1 MNQQQNLYEMKP
13 IDLINMN
20 REIKLPF
27 EKLNNKAKINLKR
40 LYILNLLYLVLMG
53 LSTTLIIKYY
63 KNEKK
68 RRIYRVN

>member
-13 IDLINMN
+13 IELINMN

>member
-1 MNQQQNLYEMKP
+1 MKP